1 MNGIADAHS
10 LTRNASGQFIKRKTN
25 DMNIRLLPRGLTALL
40 CVAAGALSTAASAQT
55 ADYPTRPIRILVGFP
70 AGGPV
75 DVAARVIAD
84 KLSESL
90 KQPVIV
96 DYHPGANG
104 VIASD
109 MIAKAAPD
117 GYTLLMGASTMAIQ
131 ASLLKNLPFDTNRDI
146 AQIAIIGQAPLVL
159 VVHPQVPAKSVAELV
174 AMGKAQPGKL
184 TYANPSNGG
193 ANHLAA
199 ELFKMMSGTDFINV
213 PYKGAAPAETDLIGG
228 HVTMLFGAAPSTLPH
243 VRSGRMRALAISTAK
258 RSPAAPDIPT
268 MAESGYPG
276 FDVPTWYGLMG
287 PARLPK
293 ELVSKLNAEVNKALA
308 ANDVRERLGRL
319 ALDLTPQTPEQFTQF
334 MRSEQTKWA
343 KVIKDAAITAD

>member
-1 MNGIADAHS
+1 MKVRAVLNTLGFALGI
-10 LTRNASGQFIKRKTN
+10 
-25 DMNIRLLPRGLTALL
+25 
-40 CVAAGALSTAASAQT
+40 CAGILSSVVFAQT
-55 ADYPTRPIRILVGFP
+55 PDYPVRPIRILVGFP

-75 DVAARVIAD
+75 DVAARAIAD
-84 KLSESL
+84 KLGESL

-131 ASLLKNLPFDTNRDI
+131 VSLIKNLPFDTNRDI
-146 AQIAIIGQAPLVL
+146 AQIALVGQAPLVL
-159 VVHPQVPAKSVAELV
+159 VVHPGVAARTVAELV
-174 AMGKAQPGKL
+174 ALAKARPGTL

-199 ELFKMMSGTDFINV
+199 EMFKMMSGTDFLNV
-213 PYKGAAPAETDLIGG
+213 PYKGASPAETDLVGG

-243 VRSGRMRALAISTAK
+243 VRSGRMRALAISSAR
-258 RSPAAPDIPT
+258 RSAAAPDIPT

-276 FDVPTWYGLMG
+276 FDVATWYGLMG
-287 PARLPK
+287 PAGMPRD
-293 ELVSKLNAEVNKALA
+293 LVTRLNAEVNKALA
-308 ANDVRERLGRL
+308 NSEVRERLGRL
-319 ALDLTPQTPEQFTQF
+319 ALEPALQTPEQFTAF
-334 MRSEQTKWA
+334 MRNEQAKWA
-343 KVIKDAAITAD
+343 KIIKDAAITAD